1 MDSSPAV
8 AGGVVYVGSS
18 DNHVYALDAST
29 GELLWR
35 YETGDD
41 VSSSPVVADG
51 VVYVRS
57 NDNYVYA
64 IGAGVTD

>member
-1 MDSSPAV
+1 MP
-8 AGGVVYVGSS
+8 GVGVESS

-29 GELLWR
+29 GNLLWR

>member
-1 MDSSPAV
+1 MS
-8 AGGVVYVGSS
+8 GVGVESN
-18 DNHVYALDAST
+18 DHIYALDASM

-41 VSSSPVVADG
+41 VSSSPVVADD
-51 VVYVRS
+51 VVNVRS